1 MCILLKDYDR
11 PILTHIYSFIVIISN
26 RHTNEFI
33 QERNHTAVSFVAKV
47 LCKERDETNINPD
60 VKCRQHPSVDYR
72 IIKYSHANIFISMP
86 PGTIILK

>member
-1 MCILLKDYDR
+1 MHVKHITT
-11 PILTHIYSFIVIISN
+11 LTYIHISIVILFN
-26 RHTNEFI
+26 RHTKEFI
-33 QERNHTAVSFVAKV
+33 QEKNHTAVSFVAKV

-72 IIKYSHANIFISMP
+72 IIKYSHANIFISIP